1 MCEQL
6 SELRFQALPREL
18 STLWRGVYVVDRDLQ
33 ILLVDIISVPF
44 QFPIRSMTVD

>member
-6 SELRFQALPREL
+6 SELRFQALPSEL

-33 ILLVDIISVPF
+33 VRMFDIIRVPF

>member
-18 STLWRGVYVVDRDLQ
+18 SALWMGVYVVDRDLQ
-33 ILLVDIISVPF
+33 IRMVDMIRVPF